1 MRLDRIVPLLPFAL
15 LAACSGGNATSAPEP
30 ATSAT
35 AAQLGD
41 SVRVVRG
48 QPVSL
53 DGGRLVV
60 SFTDLND
67 SRCPANVV
75 CVWEGDAAAT
85 LRLEGAGA
93 VATPTLHT
101 RLDPKATTHAGYE
114 VALVNVTPYP
124 GTEPP
129 NARLAPTAILRITRR

>member
-1 MRLDRIVPLLPFAL
+1 MRPNHLLPTVL
-15 LAACSGGNATSAPEP
+15 LAAACSGAAATAAPEP
-30 ATSAT
+30 ATSA
-35 AAQLGD
+35 ASVQIGD

-48 QPVSL
+48 QPLSI
-53 DGGRLVV
+53 DGGRLTIA
-60 SFTDLND
+60 FTDLND

-101 RLDPKATTHAGYE
+101 RLDPKGTTHAGYE
-114 VALVNVTPYP
+114 ITLVNVTPYP

-129 NARLAPTAILRITRR
+129 NARLAPTAILRVTRR